1 MTHLPGYYRSK
12 YKKRWVAF
20 GLMFALVLVIVE
32 FDIREIRPFLP
43 KKTRWFGEKIIKGRI
58 VIEFDFFF

>member
-1 MTHLPGYYRSK
+1 MAHLPGYYRSK

-43 KKTRWFGEKIIKGRI
+43 KKNPLVWGKNN
-58 VIEFDFFF
+58 